1 MSMFS
6 KVLRAGEGKKVRRL
20 AELVPLV
27 NALEPEMEA
36 RSDEELQAMTVEF
49 RRRPVGGHRK
59 TGSQPGPGPPFG
71 SPGRRAAWSGG
82 PHLPVQR
89 LGGGHPVAGLRTADD
104 ATLGPLDLML
114 QLFDYEIDGNQRDL
128 SRGLRPDGLAV
139 AGHHHL
145 AALTVGDPRV
155 ALFREVDFGTIETG
169 TVLADVA
176 HLLLGQGS
184 NLVGHDLP
192 AMRDD
197 YVHSFASS
205 ASVIDSYCTGW
216 PVLLVGR

>member
-36 RSDEELQAMTVEF
+36 RSDEELQAMTVAF
-49 RRRPVGGHRK
+49 R
-59 TGSQPGPGPPFG
+59 
-71 SPGRRAAWSGG
+71 
-82 PHLPVQR
+82 QR
-89 LGGGHPVAGLRTADD
+89 LDNEV
-104 ATLGPLDLML
+104 
-114 QLFDYEIDGNQRDL
+114 DGDQRDL

-145 AALTVGDPRV
+145 AALTIGDPRI
-155 ALFREVDFGTIETG
+155 ALLREVDLGPVESG

-197 YVHSFASS
+197 YVHSVASS

-216 PVLLVGR
+216 PVLLIGR